1 MIRQQTP
8 PRGILPID
16 VDEDQDLLEDLP
28 ASVQHRL
35 QALLRTDE
43 SVELAVAS
51 DIRADGRFGPTWLV
65 STSLR
70 ILSLDAD
77 VADDGDTAPAQLLL
91 ADVLAVEL
99 RDFHGSGALH
109 VRTADRGLTLARFS
123 RSLMPRFNRVP
134 RRLEQLVR
142 EVQPGRSDEDR
153 IARGVADVGGAR
165 RRCDRCGRVI
175 PRRFGLCPACLETR
189 KLLVRLLSYA
199 KPYWGLGVLSLSLMV
214 INTTIS
220 LSPVLFMASLL
231 DDVLVPTEEGTSL
244 RPLLAD
250 LEAYEKLVVL
260 VVTLLVIYVSTNLM
274 GAVRRYVLAWL
285 GQHVTLDLRNEVY
298 RHLNTLSL
306 SFYDERETGRVM
318 ASITQDVGRLQ
329 DFISDGLQEIIRDV
343 LTIVFICVVLFWL
356 DASLAALVLL
366 PTPLLVFTTLRFGG
380 KLHFTYRSLWRR
392 WAGISALLADTIPG
406 VRVVKA
412 FSQEAREVGKF
423 ELRSR
428 ELLDGELRAAK
439 LQSLFSPI
447 MAFITRIGTLVIW
460 LVGGARV
467 LEGELSLG
475 FFTVFT
481 GYMWQF
487 YGPVEG
493 LCRLNHRFQ
502 RAATSAERVFET
514 LDSQPDVR
522 DIPDAPPMPR
532 LVGRVEFDDVTF
544 AYDDKPVLRHIDLV
558 VEPGEMIGLA
568 GHSGAGKS
576 TLINLI
582 CRFYDVGEGAI
593 RIDGRDVRDV
603 ELKSLRDQIGVVLQ
617 DPFLFNGT
625 VGDNIAYGKPGASL
639 DEIVAAARAAH
650 AHDFLMNL
658 PHGYDTVVG
667 ERGTR
672 LSGGE
677 RQRVSI
683 ARAILRDPRILIL
696 DEATSSVD
704 TETEVKIQEAL
715 ERLIR
720 GRTTFAIAHRLSTLR
735 HANRLLILD
744 KGAIAEIGTHDELL
758 EADGVYARLCRM
770 QSELM
775 KRKAW

>member
-1 MIRQQTP
+1 MP
-8 PRGILPID
+8 SDID
-16 VDEDQDLLEDLP
+16 PDSDLLQDLPTAIEQRLADLLT
-28 ASVQHRL
+28 AC
-35 QALLRTDE
+35 E
-43 SVELAVAS
+43 SIELSMAS
-51 DIRADGRFGPTWLV
+51 DIRADGRYGDTWLV
-65 STSLR
+65 ATDRRL
-70 ILSLDAD
+70 LSLDPTD
-77 VADDGDTAPAQLLL
+77 LSAPPRQLELT
-91 ADVLAVEL
+91 DVLAIEL
-99 RDFHGSGALH
+99 RDFQAIGALH
-109 VRTADRGLTLARFS
+109 VRTADGGLTLVRFT
-123 RSLMPRFNRVP
+123 RSLMRKFNRVP
-134 RRLEQLVR
+134 KRLEDLVR
-142 EVQPGRSDEDR
+142 RAQPGRDTGER
-153 IARGVADVGGAR
+153 IASGGADIGGSAR
-165 RRCDRCGRVI
+165 RRCDRCGRAI
-175 PRRFGLCPACLETR
+175 PRRFGVCPACLETR
-189 KLLVRLLSYA
+189 RLLIRLLSYA

-214 INTTIS
+214 LATGIGLTPT
-220 LSPVLFMASLL
+220 LLMGSLL
-231 DDVLVPTEEGTSL
+231 DDVLAPTSEGTAL

-250 LEAYEKLVVL
+250 AATHSRLLILVFA
-260 VVTLLVIYVSTNLM
+260 LLLIHVSSNLL
-274 GAVRRYVLAWL
+274 GAIRRYVMAWL

-306 SFYDERETGRVM
+306 SFYNDRETGRVM
-318 ASITQDVGRLQ
+318 SSITQDVGRLQ

-343 LTIVFICVVLFWL
+343 LTIIIICTILFAM
-356 DASLAALVLL
+356 DASLAGLVLL
-366 PTPLLVFTTLRFGG
+366 PVPLLVFTTLRFGG
-380 KLHFTYRSLWRR
+380 KLHFTYRALWRR
-392 WAGISALLADTIPG
+392 WASISALLADTIPG

-412 FSQEAREVGKF
+412 FSQESREVGKF
-423 ELRSR
+423 EQRSGH
-428 ELLDGELRAAK
+428 LLDGELRAAR

-447 MAFITRIGTLVIW
+447 MAFVTRIGTLVIW
-460 LVGGARV
+460 LVGGTRV
-467 LEGELSLG
+467 LDGDLTLG
-475 FFTVFT
+475 SFVVFT
-481 GYMWQF
+481 GFMWQF
-487 YGPVEG
+487 YGPVES

-502 RAATSAERVFET
+502 RAGTSAERVFET

-522 DIPDAPPMPR
+522 DVPDASIMPR
-532 LVGRVEFDDVTF
+532 VVGRVEIGDVTF
-544 AYDDKPVLRHIDLV
+544 SYDDTKPVLKHIDLV

-582 CRFYDVGEGAI
+582 CRFYDVSNGSI
-593 RIDGRDVRDV
+593 RIDGHDIRDV

-625 VGDNIAYGKPGASL
+625 VGDNIAYGKPEANL

-658 PHGYDTVVG
+658 PHGYDTIVG

-744 KGAIAEIGTHDELL
+744 KGEIAEIGTHDELI
-758 EADGVYARLCRM
+758 EADGVYARLVRM
-770 QSELM
+770 QSELTR
-775 KRKAW
+775 RKIW

>member
-1 MIRQQTP
+1 MP
-8 PRGILPID
+8 SDID
-16 VDEDQDLLEDLP
+16 PDSDLLQDLPTAIEQRLADLLT
-28 ASVQHRL
+28 AC
-35 QALLRTDE
+35 E
-43 SVELAVAS
+43 SIELSMAS
-51 DIRADGRFGPTWLV
+51 DIRADGRYGDTWLV
-65 STSLR
+65 ATDRRL
-70 ILSLDAD
+70 LSLDPTD
-77 VADDGDTAPAQLLL
+77 LSAPPRQLELT
-91 ADVLAVEL
+91 DVLAIEL
-99 RDFHGSGALH
+99 RDFQAIGALH
-109 VRTADRGLTLARFS
+109 VRTADGGLTLVRFT
-123 RSLMPRFNRVP
+123 RSLMRKFNRVP
-134 RRLEQLVR
+134 KRLEDLVR
-142 EVQPGRSDEDR
+142 RAQPGRDTGER
-153 IARGVADVGGAR
+153 IASGGADIGGSAR
-165 RRCDRCGRVI
+165 RRCDRCGRAI
-175 PRRFGLCPACLETR
+175 PRRFGVCPACLETR
-189 KLLVRLLSYA
+189 RLLIRLLSYA

-214 INTTIS
+214 LATGIGLTPT
-220 LSPVLFMASLL
+220 LLMGSLL
-231 DDVLVPTEEGTSL
+231 DDVLAPTSEGTAL

-250 LEAYEKLVVL
+250 AATHSRLLILVFA
-260 VVTLLVIYVSTNLM
+260 LLLIHVSSNLL
-274 GAVRRYVLAWL
+274 GAIRRYVMAWL

-306 SFYDERETGRVM
+306 SFYNDRETGRVM
-318 ASITQDVGRLQ
+318 SSITQDVGRLQ
-329 DFISDGLQEIIRDV
+329 DLISDGLQEIIRDV
-343 LTIVFICVVLFWL
+343 LTIIIICTILFAM
-356 DASLAALVLL
+356 DASLAGLVLL
-366 PTPLLVFTTLRFGG
+366 PVPLLVFTTLRFGG
-380 KLHFTYRSLWRR
+380 KLHFTYRALWRR
-392 WAGISALLADTIPG
+392 WASISALLADTIPG

-412 FSQEAREVGKF
+412 FSQESREVGKF
-423 ELRSR
+423 EQRSGH
-428 ELLDGELRAAK
+428 LLDGELRAAR

-447 MAFITRIGTLVIW
+447 MAFVTRIGTLVIW
-460 LVGGARV
+460 LVGGTRV
-467 LEGELSLG
+467 LDGDLTLG
-475 FFTVFT
+475 SFVVFT
-481 GYMWQF
+481 GFMWQF
-487 YGPVEG
+487 YGPVES

-502 RAATSAERVFET
+502 RAGTSAERVFET

-522 DIPDAPPMPR
+522 DVPDASIMPR
-532 LVGRVEFDDVTF
+532 VVGRVEFGDVTF
-544 AYDDKPVLRHIDLV
+544 SYDDTKPVLKHIDLV

-582 CRFYDVGEGAI
+582 CRFYDVSNGSI
-593 RIDGRDVRDV
+593 RIDGHDIRDV

-625 VGDNIAYGKPGASL
+625 VGDNIAYGKPEANL

-658 PHGYDTVVG
+658 PHGYDTIVG

-744 KGAIAEIGTHDELL
+744 KGEIAEIGTHDELI
-758 EADGVYARLCRM
+758 EADGVYARLVRM
-770 QSELM
+770 QSELTR
-775 KRKAW
+775 RKIW

>member
-1 MIRQQTP
+1 M
-8 PRGILPID
+8 
-16 VDEDQDLLEDLP
+16 
-28 ASVQHRL
+28 
-35 QALLRTDE
+35 
-43 SVELAVAS
+43 AS
-51 DIRADGRFGPTWLV
+51 DIRADGRYGDTWLV
-65 STSLR
+65 ATDRRL
-70 ILSLDAD
+70 LSLDPTD
-77 VADDGDTAPAQLLL
+77 LSAPPRQLELT
-91 ADVLAVEL
+91 DVLAIEL
-99 RDFHGSGALH
+99 RDFQAIGALH
-109 VRTADRGLTLARFS
+109 VRTADGGLTLVRFT
-123 RSLMPRFNRVP
+123 RSLMRKFNRVP
-134 RRLEQLVR
+134 KRLEDLVR
-142 EVQPGRSDEDR
+142 RAQPGRDTGER
-153 IARGVADVGGAR
+153 IASGGADIGGSAR
-165 RRCDRCGRVI
+165 RRCDRCGRAI
-175 PRRFGLCPACLETR
+175 PRRFGVCPACLETR
-189 KLLVRLLSYA
+189 RLLIRLLSYA

-214 INTTIS
+214 LATGIGLTPT
-220 LSPVLFMASLL
+220 LLMGSLL
-231 DDVLVPTEEGTSL
+231 DDVLAPTSEGTAL

-250 LEAYEKLVVL
+250 AATHSRLLILVFA
-260 VVTLLVIYVSTNLM
+260 LLLIHVSSNLL
-274 GAVRRYVLAWL
+274 GAIRRYVMAWL

-306 SFYDERETGRVM
+306 SFYNDRETGRVM
-318 ASITQDVGRLQ
+318 SSITQDVGRLQ

-343 LTIVFICVVLFWL
+343 LTIIIICTILFAM
-356 DASLAALVLL
+356 DASLAGLVLL
-366 PTPLLVFTTLRFGG
+366 PVPLLVFTTLRFGG
-380 KLHFTYRSLWRR
+380 KLHFTYRALWRR
-392 WAGISALLADTIPG
+392 WASISALLADTIPG

-412 FSQEAREVGKF
+412 FSQESREVGKF
-423 ELRSR
+423 EQRSGH
-428 ELLDGELRAAK
+428 LLDGELRAAR

-447 MAFITRIGTLVIW
+447 MAFVTRIGTLVIW
-460 LVGGARV
+460 LVGGTRV
-467 LEGELSLG
+467 LDGDLTLG
-475 FFTVFT
+475 SFVVFT
-481 GYMWQF
+481 GFMWQF
-487 YGPVEG
+487 YGPVES

-502 RAATSAERVFET
+502 RAGTSAERVFET

-522 DIPDAPPMPR
+522 DVPDASIMPR
-532 LVGRVEFDDVTF
+532 VVGRVEFGDVTF
-544 AYDDKPVLRHIDLV
+544 SYDDTKPVLKHIDLV

-582 CRFYDVGEGAI
+582 CRFYDVSNGSI
-593 RIDGRDVRDV
+593 RIDGHDIRDV

-625 VGDNIAYGKPGASL
+625 VGDNIAYGKPEANL

-658 PHGYDTVVG
+658 PHGYDTIVG

-744 KGAIAEIGTHDELL
+744 KGEIAEIGTHDELI
-758 EADGVYARLCRM
+758 EADGVYARLVRM
-770 QSELM
+770 QSELTR
-775 KRKAW
+775 RKIW

>member
-1 MIRQQTP
+1 
-8 PRGILPID
+8 
-16 VDEDQDLLEDLP
+16 
-28 ASVQHRL
+28 
-35 QALLRTDE
+35 
-43 SVELAVAS
+43 
-51 DIRADGRFGPTWLV
+51 
-65 STSLR
+65 
-70 ILSLDAD
+70 
-77 VADDGDTAPAQLLL
+77 
-91 ADVLAVEL
+91 
-99 RDFHGSGALH
+99 
-109 VRTADRGLTLARFS
+109 
-123 RSLMPRFNRVP
+123 
-134 RRLEQLVR
+134 
-142 EVQPGRSDEDR
+142 
-153 IARGVADVGGAR
+153 
-165 RRCDRCGRVI
+165 
-175 PRRFGLCPACLETR
+175 
-189 KLLVRLLSYA
+189 LLSYA

-214 INTTIS
+214 LATGIGLTPT
-220 LSPVLFMASLL
+220 LLMGSLL
-231 DDVLVPTEEGTSL
+231 DDVLAPTSEGTAL

-250 LEAYEKLVVL
+250 AATHSRLLILVFA
-260 VVTLLVIYVSTNLM
+260 LLLIHVSSNLL
-274 GAVRRYVLAWL
+274 GAIRRYVMAWL

-306 SFYDERETGRVM
+306 SFYNDRETGRVM
-318 ASITQDVGRLQ
+318 SSITQDVGRLQ

-343 LTIVFICVVLFWL
+343 LTIIIICTILFAM
-356 DASLAALVLL
+356 DASLAGLVLL
-366 PTPLLVFTTLRFGG
+366 PVPLLVFTTLRFGG
-380 KLHFTYRSLWRR
+380 KLHFTYRALWRR
-392 WAGISALLADTIPG
+392 WASISALLADTIPG

-412 FSQEAREVGKF
+412 FSQESREVGKF
-423 ELRSR
+423 EQRSGH
-428 ELLDGELRAAK
+428 LLDGELRAAR

-447 MAFITRIGTLVIW
+447 MAFVTRIGTLVIW
-460 LVGGARV
+460 LVGGTRV
-467 LEGELSLG
+467 LDGDLTLG
-475 FFTVFT
+475 SFVVFT
-481 GYMWQF
+481 GFMWQF
-487 YGPVEG
+487 YGPVES

-502 RAATSAERVFET
+502 RAGTSAERVFET

-522 DIPDAPPMPR
+522 DVPDASIMPR
-532 LVGRVEFDDVTF
+532 VVGRVEFGDVTF
-544 AYDDKPVLRHIDLV
+544 SYDDTKPVLKHIDLV

-582 CRFYDVGEGAI
+582 CRFYDVSNGSI
-593 RIDGRDVRDV
+593 RIDGHDIRDV

-625 VGDNIAYGKPGASL
+625 VGDNIAYGKPEANL

-658 PHGYDTVVG
+658 PHGYDTIVG

-744 KGAIAEIGTHDELL
+744 KGEIAEIGTHDELI
-758 EADGVYARLCRM
+758 EADGVYARLVRM
-770 QSELM
+770 QSELTR
-775 KRKAW
+775 RKIW

>member
-1 MIRQQTP
+1 MP
-8 PRGILPID
+8 SDID
-16 VDEDQDLLEDLP
+16 PDSDLLQDLPTAIEQRLADLLT
-28 ASVQHRL
+28 AC
-35 QALLRTDE
+35 E
-43 SVELAVAS
+43 SIELSMAS
-51 DIRADGRFGPTWLV
+51 DIRADGRYGDTWLV
-65 STSLR
+65 ATDRRL
-70 ILSLDAD
+70 LSLDPTD
-77 VADDGDTAPAQLLL
+77 LSAPPRQLELT
-91 ADVLAVEL
+91 DVLAIEL
-99 RDFHGSGALH
+99 RDFQAIGALH
-109 VRTADRGLTLARFS
+109 VRTADGGLTLVRFT
-123 RSLMPRFNRVP
+123 RSLMRKFNRVP
-134 RRLEQLVR
+134 KRLEDLVR
-142 EVQPGRSDEDR
+142 RAQPGRDTGER
-153 IARGVADVGGAR
+153 IASGGADIGGSAR
-165 RRCDRCGRVI
+165 RRCDRCGRAI
-175 PRRFGLCPACLETR
+175 PRRFGVCPACLETR
-189 KLLVRLLSYA
+189 RLLIRLLSYA

-214 INTTIS
+214 LATGIGLTPT
-220 LSPVLFMASLL
+220 LLMGSLL
-231 DDVLVPTEEGTSL
+231 DDVLAPTSEGTAL

-250 LEAYEKLVVL
+250 AATHSRLLILVFA
-260 VVTLLVIYVSTNLM
+260 LLLIHVSSNLL
-274 GAVRRYVLAWL
+274 GAIRRYVMAWL

-306 SFYDERETGRVM
+306 SFYNDRETGRVM
-318 ASITQDVGRLQ
+318 SSITQDVGRLQ

-343 LTIVFICVVLFWL
+343 LTIIIICTILFAM
-356 DASLAALVLL
+356 DASLAGLVLL
-366 PTPLLVFTTLRFGG
+366 PVPLLVFTTLRFGG
-380 KLHFTYRSLWRR
+380 KLHFTYRALWRR
-392 WAGISALLADTIPG
+392 WASISALLADTIPG

-412 FSQEAREVGKF
+412 FSQESREVGKF
-423 ELRSR
+423 EQRSGH
-428 ELLDGELRAAK
+428 LLDGELRAAR

-447 MAFITRIGTLVIW
+447 MAFVTRIGTLVIW
-460 LVGGARV
+460 LVGGTRV
-467 LEGELSLG
+467 LDGDLTLG
-475 FFTVFT
+475 SFVVFT
-481 GYMWQF
+481 GFMWQF
-487 YGPVEG
+487 YGPVES

-502 RAATSAERVFET
+502 RAGTSAERVFET

-522 DIPDAPPMPR
+522 DVPDASIMPR
-532 LVGRVEFDDVTF
+532 VVGRVEFGDVTF
-544 AYDDKPVLRHIDLV
+544 SYDDTKPVLKHIDLV

-582 CRFYDVGEGAI
+582 CRFYDVSNGSI
-593 RIDGRDVRDV
+593 RIDGHDIRDV

-625 VGDNIAYGKPGASL
+625 VGDNIAYGKPEANL

-658 PHGYDTVVG
+658 PHGYDTIVG

-744 KGAIAEIGTHDELL
+744 KGEIAEIGTHDELI
-758 EADGVYARLCRM
+758 EADGVYARLVRM
-770 QSELM
+770 QSELTR
-775 KRKAW
+775 RKIW

>member
-1 MIRQQTP
+1 L
-8 PRGILPID
+8 PRSILLID
-16 VDEDQDLLEDLP
+16 IDDPDAELLEELP
-28 ASVQHRL
+28 AAVQRRL
-35 QALLRTDE
+35 QALLGAGE
-43 SVELAVAS
+43 SIELAVAS
-51 DIRADGRFGPTWLV
+51 DIRADGRFGETWLV
-65 STSLR
+65 STDRRL
-70 ILSLDAD
+70 LSLDAD
-77 VADDGDTAPAQLLL
+77 DGDSAPPQLEL
-91 ADVLAVEL
+91 ADVRTIEL
-99 RDFHGSGALH
+99 RDFQGSGALH
-109 VRTADRGLTLARFS
+109 VRTADRGITLARFS
-123 RSLMPRFNRVP
+123 RRLMPRFNRVP
-134 RRLEQLVR
+134 RRLEHLVR
-142 EVQPGRSDEDR
+142 QVQTERAADDAV
-153 IARGVADVGGAR
+153 ARGGADVDGAR

-189 KLLVRLLSYA
+189 KLLIRLLSYA
-199 KPYWGLGVLSLSLMV
+199 KPYWVLGVLSLGLMV
-214 INTTIS
+214 VNTIIS
-220 LSPVLFMASLL
+220 LSPVLLMASLL
-231 DDVLVPTEEGTSL
+231 DDVLVPTEGGTRL

-250 LEAYEKLVVL
+250 LDAYEKLVVL
-260 VVTLLVIYVSTNLM
+260 VVALLVIYVSTNLM

-343 LTIVFICVVLFWL
+343 LTIVGICVILFTM

-412 FSQEAREVGKF
+412 FSQEAREVDKF
-423 ELRSR
+423 EQRSG
-428 ELLDGELRAAK
+428 ELLVGELRAAR

-460 LVGGARV
+460 LVGGAKV
-467 LEGELSLG
+467 LDGELSLG

-514 LDSQPDVR
+514 LDTQPDVR
-522 DIPDAPPMPR
+522 DVPDAPPMPR
-532 LVGRVEFDDVTF
+532 LVGRVEFADVTF
-544 AYDDKPVLRHIDLV
+544 AYDEKPVLKHIDLV

-582 CRFYDVGEGAI
+582 CRFYDVTDGAI
-593 RIDGRDVRDV
+593 RIDGRDIRDV

-639 DEIVAAARAAH
+639 DEIVAASRAAH
-650 AHDFLMNL
+650 AHDFLMDL
-658 PHGYDTVVG
+658 PQGYDTVVG

-735 HANRLLILD
+735 HASRLLILD
-744 KGAIAEIGTHDELL
+744 KGVIAEVGTHDELL
-758 EADGVYARLCRM
+758 EADGVYARLCRL

-775 KRKAW
+775 QRKAW

>member
-1 MIRQQTP
+1 
-8 PRGILPID
+8 
-16 VDEDQDLLEDLP
+16 
-28 ASVQHRL
+28 
-35 QALLRTDE
+35 
-43 SVELAVAS
+43 
-51 DIRADGRFGPTWLV
+51 
-65 STSLR
+65 
-70 ILSLDAD
+70 
-77 VADDGDTAPAQLLL
+77 
-91 ADVLAVEL
+91 
-99 RDFHGSGALH
+99 
-109 VRTADRGLTLARFS
+109 
-123 RSLMPRFNRVP
+123 
-134 RRLEQLVR
+134 
-142 EVQPGRSDEDR
+142 
-153 IARGVADVGGAR
+153 
-165 RRCDRCGRVI
+165 
-175 PRRFGLCPACLETR
+175 
-189 KLLVRLLSYA
+189 RLLSYA

-214 INTTIS
+214 LATGIGLTPT
-220 LSPVLFMASLL
+220 LLMGSLL
-231 DDVLVPTEEGTSL
+231 DDVLAPTSEGTAL

-250 LEAYEKLVVL
+250 AATHSRLLILVFA
-260 VVTLLVIYVSTNLM
+260 LLLIHVSSNLL
-274 GAVRRYVLAWL
+274 GAIRRYVMAWL

-306 SFYDERETGRVM
+306 SFYNDRETGRVM
-318 ASITQDVGRLQ
+318 SSITQDVGRLQ

-343 LTIVFICVVLFWL
+343 LTIIIICTILFAM
-356 DASLAALVLL
+356 DASLAGLVLL
-366 PTPLLVFTTLRFGG
+366 PVPLLVFTTLRFGG
-380 KLHFTYRSLWRR
+380 KLHFTYRALWRR
-392 WAGISALLADTIPG
+392 WASISALLADTIPG

-412 FSQEAREVGKF
+412 FSQESREVGKF
-423 ELRSR
+423 EQRSGH
-428 ELLDGELRAAK
+428 LLDGELRAAR

-447 MAFITRIGTLVIW
+447 MAFVTRIGTLVIW
-460 LVGGARV
+460 LVGGTRV
-467 LEGELSLG
+467 LDGDLTLG
-475 FFTVFT
+475 SFVVFT
-481 GYMWQF
+481 GFMWQF
-487 YGPVEG
+487 YGPVES

-502 RAATSAERVFET
+502 RAGTSAERVFET

-522 DIPDAPPMPR
+522 DVPDASIMPR
-532 LVGRVEFDDVTF
+532 VVGRVEFGDVTF
-544 AYDDKPVLRHIDLV
+544 SYDDTKPVLKHIDLV

-582 CRFYDVGEGAI
+582 CRFYDVSNGSI
-593 RIDGRDVRDV
+593 RIDGHDIRDV

-625 VGDNIAYGKPGASL
+625 VGDNIAYGKPEANL

-658 PHGYDTVVG
+658 PHGYDTIVG

-744 KGAIAEIGTHDELL
+744 KGEIAEIGTHDELI
-758 EADGVYARLCRM
+758 EADGVYARLVRM
-770 QSELM
+770 QSELTR
-775 KRKAW
+775 RKIW

>member
-1 MIRQQTP
+1 M
-8 PRGILPID
+8 
-16 VDEDQDLLEDLP
+16 
-28 ASVQHRL
+28 
-35 QALLRTDE
+35 
-43 SVELAVAS
+43 
-51 DIRADGRFGPTWLV
+51 
-65 STSLR
+65 
-70 ILSLDAD
+70 
-77 VADDGDTAPAQLLL
+77 
-91 ADVLAVEL
+91 VLAT
-99 RDFHGSGALH
+99 GI
-109 VRTADRGLTLARFS
+109 GLTPTL
-123 RSLMPRFNRVP
+123 LM
-134 RRLEQLVR
+134 
-142 EVQPGRSDEDR
+142 G
-153 IARGVADVGGAR
+153 
-165 RRCDRCGRVI
+165 
-175 PRRFGLCPACLETR
+175 
-189 KLLVRLLSYA
+189 
-199 KPYWGLGVLSLSLMV
+199 
-214 INTTIS
+214 
-220 LSPVLFMASLL
+220 SLL
-231 DDVLVPTEEGTSL
+231 DDVLAPTSEGTAL

-250 LEAYEKLVVL
+250 AATHSRLLILVFA
-260 VVTLLVIYVSTNLM
+260 LLLIHVSSNLL
-274 GAVRRYVLAWL
+274 GAIRRYVMAWL

-306 SFYDERETGRVM
+306 SFYNDRETGRVM
-318 ASITQDVGRLQ
+318 SSITQDVGRLQ

-343 LTIVFICVVLFWL
+343 LTIIIICTILFAM
-356 DASLAALVLL
+356 DASLAGLVLL
-366 PTPLLVFTTLRFGG
+366 PVPLLVFTTLRFGG
-380 KLHFTYRSLWRR
+380 KLHFTYRALWRR
-392 WAGISALLADTIPG
+392 WASISALLADTIPG

-412 FSQEAREVGKF
+412 FSQESREVGKF
-423 ELRSR
+423 EQRSGH
-428 ELLDGELRAAK
+428 LLDGELRAAR

-447 MAFITRIGTLVIW
+447 MAFVTRIGTLVIW
-460 LVGGARV
+460 LVGGTRV
-467 LEGELSLG
+467 LDGDLTLG
-475 FFTVFT
+475 SFVVFT
-481 GYMWQF
+481 GFMWQF
-487 YGPVEG
+487 YGPVES

-502 RAATSAERVFET
+502 RAGTSAERVFET

-522 DIPDAPPMPR
+522 DVPDASIMPR
-532 LVGRVEFDDVTF
+532 VVGRVEFGDVTF
-544 AYDDKPVLRHIDLV
+544 SYDDTKPVLKHIDLV

-582 CRFYDVGEGAI
+582 CRFYDVSNGSI
-593 RIDGRDVRDV
+593 RIDGHDIRDV

-625 VGDNIAYGKPGASL
+625 VGDNIAYGKPEANL

-658 PHGYDTVVG
+658 PHGYDTIVG

-744 KGAIAEIGTHDELL
+744 KGEIAEIGTHDELI
-758 EADGVYARLCRM
+758 EADGVYARLVRM
-770 QSELM
+770 QSELTR
-775 KRKAW
+775 RKIW